1 MVQLNYKKYGNGS
14 QTLIIVH
21 GFLGSLDNW
30 HTLASL
36 WGENGL
42 TVYALDMRNHG
53 RSPHTAT
60 HTIAEMV
67 DDVYDFMHEHNISQ
81 AVLLGHS
88 MGGKVAMQFT
98 LTYPDQVSK
107 LIVADMAPREYKHGH
122 DEVFKAIESVD
133 LKTIKT
139 RKEADEAMQPYLG
152 DFSTRQFVLKNLER
166 NELGGYSWKFNF
178 DTLKRD
184 YEDILKPIYSNHSFS
199 KPVLFL
205 KGELSL
211 YIKERDN
218 EHIHQLFPQAKI
230 ASVPDAGHWLH
241 AEQPKLFFEEVLQFV
256 NH

>member
-1 MVQLNYKKYGNGS
+1 MITLNFKKYGNGS
-14 QTLIIVH
+14 PSLLIIH

-36 WGENGL
+36 WGEASL
-42 TVYALDMRNHG
+42 TVYSLDMRNHG

-60 HTIAEMV
+60 HTIADMV
-67 DDVYDFMHEHNISQ
+67 EDIYDFMHEHYIDE
-81 AVLLGHS
+81 AILLGHS
-88 MGGKVAMQFT
+88 MGGKVVMQFA
-98 LTYPDQVSK
+98 LTYPEKVSR

-133 LKTIKT
+133 LKTIKS
-139 RKEADEAMQPYLG
+139 RKEADEAMHPYLG

-166 NELGGYSWKFNF
+166 KENGEYDWKFNY

-184 YEDILKPIYSNHSFS
+184 YEDILKPIYSNKTFD

-211 YIKERDN
+211 YVKERDY

-230 ASVPDAGHWLH
+230 VSLPDAGHWLH
-241 AEQPKLFFEEVLQFV
+241 ADQPQLFYEKVLEFIRQ
-256 NH
+256 